1 MSAAVPLRPAPLWRR
16 YAAGLLPP
24 LVLVG
29 LLLAVLVYAL
39 ESRLS
44 AEAEYDSA
52 AVREWI
58 SEARVYRHTLPELVK
73 ELANSAEP
81 AAWAVGGPLHQHLA
95 ALAEAPRLYQ
105 GLLPL
110 FPVVYRLEV
119 RWQPSIFPPVVWDA
133 RLPSR
138 SGQVERH
145 ELPLW
150 GNEHAQAVLVMDCQ
164 LHAFAQRQEIMAARA
179 ARLRTWLSLLAVVA
193 GVVALGWVALF
204 LRAERRRE
212 LQRLEDLQRIDASQR
227 EALKAQLARQ
237 QLERERDE
245 KERQLLAQQLARQH
259 AERQAL
265 ELKSRLYANMGVMAG
280 SYAHNIKNMMVR
292 PADLLTRCANDPAL
306 PPHLAGVLAEVRD
319 SMQAVTDRTQQI
331 LRTVRSDPTRTQR
344 TRCELNEILTEL
356 VRTWNDL
363 AREKWHL
370 DLHWQPASTPLWI
383 DADRSQV
390 LQLFENLLFNARDA
404 TFEQRSA
411 LRQAARQAS
420 DPRAALLAASA
431 WRGQVTLTARREGD
445 HILASIQDNGIGMT
459 PEVRQRCTEAHFTTK
474 RDNAL
479 YEGITTGLGL
489 GLAFVAAILESH
501 GGRMHIDTAPGAG
514 TTFTVELPAAPPP
527 SP

>member
-16 YAAGLLPP
+16 YAAGLVPP

-44 AEAEYDSA
+44 AEAEYDLA
-52 AVREWI
+52 AVREWV

-73 ELANSAEP
+73 ELAGSDEP
-81 AAWAVGGPLHQHLA
+81 GAWAVGGPLHQHLA

-119 RWQPSIFPPVVWDA
+119 RWQPPIFPSVVWDA

-138 SGQVERH
+138 SGQVETR

-150 GNEHAQAVLVMDCQ
+150 SDSRAQAVLVMDCQ
-164 LHAFAQRQEIMAARA
+164 LHAFAQRQEVMAARA

-193 GVVALGWVALF
+193 GVVAIGWVALF

-212 LQRLEDLQRIDASQR
+212 LQRLEGQQRVDASRR
-227 EALKAQLARQ
+227 EALEAQLAKQ
-237 QLERERDE
+237 QLERDRDE

-292 PADLLTRCANDPAL
+292 PADLLARCSGDPAL
-306 PPHLAGVLAEVRD
+306 PQHLAGLLTEVRD

-344 TRCELNEILTEL
+344 TRCELNEIITGLI
-356 VRTWNDL
+356 RTWSDL
-363 AREKWHL
+363 AREKWQL
-370 DLHWQPASTPLWI
+370 DLRWEPANEPLWI

-404 TFEQRSA
+404 TFEQRGA
-411 LRQAARQAS
+411 LRQAARQAP
-420 DPRAALLAASA
+420 DPRAVLLAASA
-431 WRGQVTLTARREGD
+431 WRGLVTIAVRREGD
-445 HILASIQDNGIGMT
+445 RVQASVQDNGIGMT
-459 PEVRQRCTEAHFTTK
+459 PEVRERCTEAHFTTK

-489 GLAFVAAILESH
+489 GLAFVAAILDSH
-501 GGRMHIDTAPGAG
+501 GGRMQIETAPEMG
-514 TTFTVELPAAPPP
+514 TTFTVELPAAP